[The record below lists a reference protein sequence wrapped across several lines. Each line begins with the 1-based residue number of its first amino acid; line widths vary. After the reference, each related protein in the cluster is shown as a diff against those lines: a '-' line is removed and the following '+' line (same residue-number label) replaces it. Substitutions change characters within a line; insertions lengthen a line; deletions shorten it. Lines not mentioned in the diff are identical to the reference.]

1 MRLQILGFSQVQKY
15 DSWITNKPLYPIN
28 IGARWK
34 GAEHPELLVYLYFN
48 IFLDF
53 LKCWQGIFS
62 HSWVPSLPISWRS
75 NYLGGPMKV
84 VTFGHFPGK
93 VRFKTNFGFPIRSSI
108 SYYLSHQCKCLIWSY
123 SLYLSSFLYISWS
136 FHGAETAIRDSN
148 QYLLQVSTENR
159 INSFI

>member
-1 MRLQILGFSQVQKY
+1 MATPCSMNIPQLETYSV
-15 DSWITNKPLYPIN
+15 DSRTVLYTYAV
-28 IGARWK
+28 IGDFQAT
-34 GAEHPELLVYLYFN
+34 GIYLYFN

-53 LKCWQGIFS
+53 LKCWQEIFS

-93 VRFKTNFGFPIRSSI
+93 VRFKTNYGFPIRSSI

-123 SLYLSSFLYISWS
+123 SLYLSSFLYISQS
-136 FHGAETAIRDSN
+136 FHGAETAIGDLN

>member
-1 MRLQILGFSQVQKY
+1 MEGCGAPLTSSIFIFQYIPGFSQV
-15 DSWITNKPLYPIN
+15 L
-28 IGARWK
+28 A
-34 GAEHPELLVYLYFN
+34 
-48 IFLDF
+48 
-53 LKCWQGIFS
+53 GIFS

-136 FHGAETAIRDSN
+136 FHGAETAIGDSN
-148 QYLLQVSTENR
+148 QYLL
-159 INSFI
+159 